1 MPERMIKC
9 PECGGIGDVTLC
21 SRVCPSFDETIGC
34 PLCSGSGTI
43 PDRRKPT
50 ASDRALRHLL
60 NIVNAV
66 TAPHRHGQPASKRR
80 LDDLANAQLEYE
92 EAERYG

>member
-1 MPERMIKC
+1 MAERMIPC
-9 PECGGIGDVTLC
+9 PECIKRRASGLPLRWNLNCSTCGIE
-21 SRVCPSFDETIGC
+21 ETKV
-34 PLCSGSGTI
+34 GTI

-60 NIVNAV
+60 NKVNAV
-66 TAPHRHGQPASKRR
+66 TAPHRHGQPISKRR

-92 EAERYG
+92 EAERHE

>member
-50 ASDRALRHLL
+50 ASDRAVERIKARCEQEMDADVFH
-60 NIVNAV
+60 AV
-66 TAPHRHGQPASKRR
+66 GGRV
-80 LDDLANAQLEYE
+80 LADIISVIIRE
-92 EAERYG
+92 EAERHE